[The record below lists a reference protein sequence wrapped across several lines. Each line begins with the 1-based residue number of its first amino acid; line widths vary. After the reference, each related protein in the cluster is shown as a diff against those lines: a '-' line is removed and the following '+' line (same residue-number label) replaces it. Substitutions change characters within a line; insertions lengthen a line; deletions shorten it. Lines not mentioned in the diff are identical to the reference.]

1 MPTRFQSVG
10 ASRPP
15 RTKSPMCTEAAR
27 VEALRH
33 RPLFHTSSSCT
44 TYTEQRYRFMLSPC
58 NSCRRHSW
66 ALLGFHLFGW
76 DSDALNCSRKESKTA
91 ATVPQRIQST
101 ERMQPRREAMP
112 VVDWIAAEKDFA
124 IGNSAQMLGV
134 DILETWDH
142 GIATLETADW
152 SDEAA
157 LDSNLRLLE
166 YLELRVPEVTIHS
179 DLLTNKSEQGEMQK
193 MFRST
198 RSTRPQKCHA
208 ASAVQIEETAEQQEE
223 RLARVL
229 RVWKS
234 WSK

>member
-1 MPTRFQSVG
+1 MLESRALGLGKRRQRRGSSRFPPPTSTMPTRFQSVG

-76 DSDALNCSRKESKTA
+76 DSDALNCSGNESKTA
-91 ATVPQRIQST
+91 ATVPQRVQST

-134 DILETWDH
+134 DVLETWDH
-142 GIATLETADW
+142 GIARSRPPIGPTK
-152 SDEAA
+152 
-157 LDSNLRLLE
+157 R
-166 YLELRVPEVTIHS
+166 
-179 DLLTNKSEQGEMQK
+179 
-193 MFRST
+193 RST
-198 RSTRPQKCHA
+198 PSCDCWSIWSREFQRSPSIAT
-208 ASAVQIEETAEQQEE
+208 S
-223 RLARVL
+223 
-229 RVWKS
+229 
-234 WSK
+234 